1 MKLQRRS
8 DTDAAIRRLQE
19 GIQHIENS
27 TREVARA
34 EEVDAHTLTA
44 PKRGIDK
51 FPAWLMSRLI

>member
-44 PKRGIDK
+44 YEHGTIDCLS
-51 FPAWLMSRLI
+51 A